1 MIRMKKTLLATLILL
16 TAACNTVGIAGR
28 DRGYGFISPQIAYT
42 MLQDS
47 REVVVVD
54 VRSTP
59 AFAEPPGHIAGA
71 ISAPLTA
78 IEGKLPELVPFMR
91 DTVLVYG
98 SSNEEAETAAL
109 VFVAAGF
116 RSVTIIDGGLDRW
129 IELKYP
135 TVSSN

>member
-1 MIRMKKTLLATLILL
+1 MKNAAAITFLFLALG
-16 TAACNTVGIAGR
+16 CNTVGIAGR
-28 DRGYGFISPQIAYT
+28 DRGFGFISPQIAWA

-54 VRSTP
+54 VRSGE
-59 AFAEPPGHIAGA
+59 AFAQPPGHVAGA
-71 ISAPLTA
+71 ISAPLGS
-78 IEGKLPELVPFMR
+78 IEARLPELVPYTR

-98 SSNEEAETAAL
+98 SSNEEAEAAAL

-116 RSVTIIDGGLDRW
+116 RSVTIIDGGIDRW